1 MNSKM
6 KKMVV
11 LQNST
16 TALCMPHAA
25 CAQSDELS
33 GSMSQLYNVA
43 QQHNATLQ
51 RCQTAINI
59 AVIAGHH
66 LNTPSPSKCFPSIRA
81 STIGM

>member
-6 KKMVV
+6 RKMVV
-11 LQNST
+11 LFCST

-33 GSMSQLYNVA
+33 GSLSQLYNVA

-51 RCQTAINI
+51 RCQTVINI
-59 AVIAGHH
+59 AVIAEHH
-66 LNTPSPSKCFPSIRA
+66 LRAPSPSKCLPSIRA